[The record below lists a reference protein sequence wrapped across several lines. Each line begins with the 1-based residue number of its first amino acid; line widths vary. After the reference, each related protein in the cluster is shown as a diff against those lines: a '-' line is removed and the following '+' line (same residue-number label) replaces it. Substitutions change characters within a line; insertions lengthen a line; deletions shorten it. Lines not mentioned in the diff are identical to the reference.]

1 MLKGCTIAWTKRQQQ
16 RRGFTTSWP
25 KCCGKRWKGWT
36 PCWGWWARKSSPRD
50 KLESPKLFITK
61 STRCGQNMNRI
72 SCQLMECWRKF
83 QKSIILLWTDVN
95 YDYVN
100 YVKDVW
106 CKKNNNMI
114 MYKKDTV
121 HNVTQLKQYD
131 VQKTHCT

>member
-1 MLKGCTIAWTKRQQQ
+1 
-16 RRGFTTSWP
+16 
-25 KCCGKRWKGWT
+25 
-36 PCWGWWARKSSPRD
+36 
-50 KLESPKLFITK
+50 
-61 STRCGQNMNRI
+61 
-72 SCQLMECWRKF
+72 MECWRKF

-106 CKKNNNMI
+106 CKKKQHNNMI

-131 VQKTHCT
+131 VQKKHTVHNVSQCKKNNNTMMYKKTCCT